1 MARKTTGFTLIELLI
16 VVVIIGILALAAIP
30 LIHSNTTDAKQSES
44 RSALGTLKDR
54 FRVLYANNNN
64 LGVAAWDVASAVTVS
79 ELTGKYYAGG
89 DYSVSTAFTA
99 TATSPGALRAA
110 ANGTTTS
117 PQVTLTITNLGT
129 GQGSISSP

>member
-1 MARKTTGFTLIELLI
+1 MKSKKGFTLIELLI

-30 LIHSNTTDAKQSES
+30 LISSNTNEAKSSEA
-44 RSALGTLKDR
+44 RAALGTLKDR
-54 FRVLYANNNN
+54 FRVMYVNNNN

-99 TATSPGALRAA
+99 TATAPGTLRAA

-117 PQVTLTITNLGT
+117 PQVTMAISNLGT
-129 GQGSISSP
+129 GAATITSP